1 MNLSTKGRYAV
12 RALLDLAL
20 RSGTGPVVV
29 RDISERQEISGLYL
43 VQLFNRLKTAGFVR
57 SVRGSRGGF
66 ELARRPRDIR
76 IMDVLQV
83 MEGSTVVA
91 DCVGNGHRCSR
102 SGSCKTRRLWMEIQ
116 KTTDEILQRTTL
128 EDLMAKDKHP

>member
-43 VQLFNRLKTAGFVR
+43 VQLFNRLKAAGFVR

-76 IMDVLQV
+76 IMDVLRV

-91 DCVGNGHRCSR
+91 DCVGNGDRCSR
-102 SGSCKTRRLWMEIQ
+102 SGSCKTRTLWMKIQ
-116 KTTDEILQRTTL
+116 KTTDEILRETTL
-128 EDLMAKDKHP
+128 EDLMVMDDHP